1 MTATDRLSARAWALL
16 LVLSGA
22 IFLEGVDISMMGV
35 ALPSMRADLALSTGE
50 LQWVVSSYVLGYGGF
65 VLLGGRAA
73 DLLGRRRM
81 FLVML
86 GVFVVFS
93 GLGGVATEGWMLGA
107 ARFVTGV
114 AAAFTAPAGLSIIT
128 TTYAR
133 GPARDRAVLVYA
145 GAAAGGFSLGMV
157 VGGLLTALHW
167 RWVFFA
173 PVVLATVILAAA
185 AAVVP
190 RDGGARR
197 AGARFDLVGT
207 LLLTV
212 GMSLLI
218 LTVVHAP
225 EVPLAISLLTGAGA
239 VAGLVAFLAVE
250 RRRPEPLLRL
260 GILRVPGV
268 ARANLGAMAL
278 VGSFMAFQ
286 FSAVLFLQ
294 EQLGW
299 SSIET
304 GLLLAIGGLDAV
316 LAPTLAPPL
325 VRRVGNGRVLVAG
338 LGLAAVGYLGFL
350 PLDGTVSLMAAGLLA
365 ISVAFA
371 LAYGPLTLVGTDRAE
386 ESEQGLAGGLMTMS
400 FQFGGAIGLA
410 VATAAVV
417 SADLRAG
424 IVVAVA
430 LAVAGVAVTAPL
442 ARHGAAEPAG
452 VARAA
457 R

>member
-1 MTATDRLSARAWALL
+1 M
-16 LVLSGA
+16 
-22 IFLEGVDISMMGV
+22 
-35 ALPSMRADLALSTGE
+35 
-50 LQWVVSSYVLGYGGF
+50 
-65 VLLGGRAA
+65 LLGGRAA

-93 GLGGVATEGWMLGA
+93 GLGGVATEGWMLVA

-190 RDGGARR
+190 RDGARR
-197 AGARFDLVGT
+197 TRTRFDLVGT

-218 LTVVHAP
+218 LTVAHAP
-225 EVPLAISLLTGAGA
+225 EVPLATGLRTGAGA

-250 RRRPEPLLRL
+250 RRRPQPLLRL

-294 EQLGW
+294 EELGW

-304 GLLLAIGGLDAV
+304 GLLPAVGGLDAV

-350 PLDGTVSLMAAGLLA
+350 PLDGRVSLMAAGLLA

-371 LAYGPLTLVGTDRAE
+371 LAYGPLTLVGTDRAD

-410 VATAAVV
+410 IATAAVV

-424 IVVAVA
+424 VVVAVT

-442 ARHGAAEPAG
+442 ARRGAAEPAEA
-452 VARAA
+452 ARA